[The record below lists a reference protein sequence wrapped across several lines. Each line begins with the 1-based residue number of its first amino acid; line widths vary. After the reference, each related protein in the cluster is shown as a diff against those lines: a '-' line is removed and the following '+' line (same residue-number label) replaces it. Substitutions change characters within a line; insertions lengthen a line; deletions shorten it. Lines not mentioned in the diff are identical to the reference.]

1 MIDRLADY
9 GIRLETSPE
18 ELAARL
24 PVNSEEYK
32 HLSEQTMRE
41 LPSVEI
47 WNDFFLKEYAIGR
60 ERLEPIA
67 EELSFLY
74 DYERPL
80 VMRRPHLKET
90 MVTLHGMGLRLG
102 MISNIISRSV
112 VQHFLEEYDI
122 AQYATDEI
130 DGLYGSTV
138 NRPKTRH
145 LHLSQVHTHTGHRKL
160 FRLPHSWSR

>member
-1 MIDRLADY
+1 MIKAVLFDLGGTLHTNDSPPGRDLWFAKRLIDRLADY

-60 ERLEPIA
+60 
-67 EELSFLY
+67 LS
-74 DYERPL
+74 
-80 VMRRPHLKET
+80 
-90 MVTLHGMGLRLG
+90 
-102 MISNIISRSV
+102 SS
-112 VQHFLEEYDI
+112 
-122 AQYATDEI
+122 
-130 DGLYGSTV
+130 
-138 NRPKTRH
+138 
-145 LHLSQVHTHTGHRKL
+145 
-160 FRLPHSWSR
+160 